1 MALCLLVPA
10 INLLFLRFS
19 SRRFSIVPMAEQAP
33 RLLAALMK
41 AQEDPDHKVIVFFV
55 AARVV
60 QASQGRGGEGAVFV
74 TLQ

>member
-1 MALCLLVPA
+1 M
-10 INLLFLRFS
+10 
-19 SRRFSIVPMAEQAP
+19 PMADQMP

-60 QASQGRGGEGAVFV
+60 QVKIVARPVEAS
-74 TLQ
+74 